1 MPERINTTDVLEPDS
16 VGDVHPETPWER
28 ILRKFP
34 FIFQNAAAAL
44 IVAAAFATSVAIL
57 FSDKASLS
65 DYRTGAWSVIS
76 GIAGAGV
83 NHLFGNR
90 RSSRR

>member
-1 MPERINTTDVLEPDS
+1 MSERINTTDVLAKDS
-16 VGDVHPETPWER
+16 VGDVHPETLGER

-34 FIFQNAAAAL
+34 FVLQNAAAAL
-44 IVAAAFATSVAIL
+44 IVVAAFITSVAIL
-57 FSDKASLS
+57 FSDKPSLA

-83 NHLFGNR
+83 NQLFGSR
-90 RSSRR
+90 RSSRS